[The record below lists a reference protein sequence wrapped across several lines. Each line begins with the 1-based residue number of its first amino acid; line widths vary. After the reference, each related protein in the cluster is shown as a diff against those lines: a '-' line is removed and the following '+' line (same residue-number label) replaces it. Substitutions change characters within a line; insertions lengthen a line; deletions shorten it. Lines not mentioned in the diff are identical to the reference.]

1 MAVYF
6 VFIDGLGI
14 GPDSDLNP
22 LYTEHFSFFEEMAG
36 QSRLTESANEII
48 GNNVVYKP
56 IDATLGVEGLPQSG
70 TGQVSLFTGMNAA
83 ELAGKHFGPYPHS
96 ATKDVLS
103 TRSVVAQLL
112 AKGRSFRFMNAYP
125 PIFFRLSGQRDRW
138 STTTLMCRQHSMP
151 LHTADDVLNGNGITA
166 EITQE
171 VWRERLGIE
180 LPTITESTAAA
191 RMIAAGRKADV
202 VLYEYYLTDK
212 AGHAMDLGMAKT
224 AIGRVDAFL
233 GALADGLTSD
243 DLLLVSS
250 DHGNVEDL
258 GTKSH
263 TMNPVPLIAY
273 GNGAEMFA
281 EATSIMDV
289 VPTIM
294 RLVD

>member
-1 MAVYF
+1 MAVFF

-14 GPDSDLNP
+14 GPDSDHNP
-22 LYTEHFSFFEEMAG
+22 LYTEHFSFFEKMAG
-36 QSRLTESANEII
+36 RKRLTESAKEII
-48 GNNVVYKP
+48 GSNAVYKP

-70 TGQVSLFTGMNAA
+70 TGQVSLFTGLNAA
-83 ELAGKHFGPYPHS
+83 ERAGKHFGPYPHS
-96 ATKDVLS
+96 ATKEMLS
-103 TRSVVAQLL
+103 IHSVVAQLL
-112 AKGRSFRFMNAYP
+112 ARGRSFRFMNAYP
-125 PIFFRLSGQRDRW
+125 PIFFRLSSQRDRW
-138 STTTLMCRQHSMP
+138 STTTLMCRQQDLP
-151 LHTADDVLNGNGITA
+151 LHTADDILSGNGITA

-171 VWRERLGIE
+171 IWRERLGID

-191 RMIAAGRKADV
+191 RMIAVGRQVDV

-212 AGHAMDLGMAKT
+212 AGHAMDHGMAKT

-233 GALADGLTSD
+233 GALADGLGAE
-243 DLLLVSS
+243 DLLVVSS

-273 GNGAEMFA
+273 GYGAEMFA

-289 VPTIM
+289 VPNIL
-294 RLVD
+294 RVID

>member
-1 MAVYF
+1 MAVFF

-14 GPDSDLNP
+14 GADHVDNP
-22 LYTEHFSFFEEMAG
+22 LFAEHFPFFETAAG
-36 QSRLTESANEII
+36 HSRLTESAKWVY
-48 GNNVVYKP
+48 GDRHVYKP

-70 TGQVSLFTGMNAA
+70 TGQVSLFTGLNAA
-83 ELAGKHFGPYPHS
+83 ERAGKHFGPYPHS
-96 ATKDVLS
+96 STKEMLLEYSIASRLLS
-103 TRSVVAQLL
+103 
-112 AKGRSFRFMNAYP
+112 KGRKFRFMNAYP

-138 STTTLMCRQHSMP
+138 STTTLMCRQQSLP
-151 LHTADDVLNGNGITA
+151 LHTADDVHSGLGITA

-171 VWRERLGIE
+171 IWRERLGIE
-180 LPTITESTAAA
+180 LPSISEKTAAE
-191 RMIAAGRKADV
+191 RMIVAGRESDV

-212 AGHAMDLGMAKT
+212 AGHAMDHDLAHR

-233 GALADGLTSD
+233 QALVEGLRHD
-243 DLLLVSS
+243 DLLILSS

-273 GNGAEMFA
+273 GNGAQMFS
-281 EATSIMDV
+281 EATSIMDI

-294 RLVD
+294 RMLD